1 MRKHR
6 SVNTFRGVI
15 YAVCALAGAV
25 SASAEPRETVSAGEI
40 GHVHPGDSEANRILA
55 AHNAERSRLGLQP
68 LSWNAALAGDARAH
82 ARALAAE
89 GRFEHASDLGSKG
102 HGENLWMGT
111 ARAWNAA
118 EMVQMFLDER
128 RHFRAAPFP
137 DISTTGRWKDVGH
150 YTQIV
155 WRETREVGCAIES
168 GESNDVLVC
177 RYYPAGNVM
186 GQRPF

>member
-6 SVNTFRGVI
+6 SVKALRSVI
-15 YAVCALAGAV
+15 YAIGALAGAV
-25 SASAEPRETVSAGEI
+25 SASAEPRETLPDAEI
-40 GHVHPGDSEANRILA
+40 AHAQPGDNEARRILA
-55 AHNAERSRLGLQP
+55 AHNAERLRLGLQP
-68 LSWNAALAGDARAH
+68 LAWNAALAGDARAH
-82 ARALAAE
+82 ARALAVE
-89 GRFEHASDLGSKG
+89 GRFEHARDLGRKG

-111 ARAWNAA
+111 SRAWDAT

-155 WRETREVGCAIES
+155 WRETREVGCAIET
-168 GESNDVLVC
+168 GEGNDVLVC
-177 RYYPAGNVM
+177 RYFPAGNVV
-186 GQRPF
+186 GRHPY